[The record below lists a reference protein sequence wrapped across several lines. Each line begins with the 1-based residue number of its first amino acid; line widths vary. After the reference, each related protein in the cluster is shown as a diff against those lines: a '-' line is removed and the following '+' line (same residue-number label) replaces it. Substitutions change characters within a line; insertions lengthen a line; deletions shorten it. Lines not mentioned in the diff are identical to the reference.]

1 MPALKFMNFNIRT
14 SLADDGPNNWK
25 FRRDLVIETILLD
38 DPDLMGIEE
47 PTDEQW
53 AFLTER
59 LSGTWTGIA
68 HSRKDTVGKE
78 PHLQGLFFKHGRIKR
93 AADGVFWLSDTPN
106 VPGSISF
113 PQDWGARTV
122 VWIRGEDI
130 AAGREIVFAV
140 AHLDT
145 HPDSWM
151 PGSRVMAAELANLAG
166 NLPVVVAGDFN
177 CSAGCAAWKFLTG
190 EGGFRD
196 AWTESGRA
204 DSAVTTFNAFR
215 PISRLPLENMP
226 MLEKWMH
233 DTCDAVP
240 AFRHYPQ
247 HVIDHRNYRIDWILH
262 RGGLTVRDAVVDT
275 RVFGGKTASDHYPV
289 LAVLEWPG

>member
-1 MPALKFMNFNIRT
+1 MAELKFLNFNIRT

-25 FRRDLVIETILLD
+25 LRKDLVIDTIRAN
-38 DPDLMGIEE
+38 DPDLFGIEE

-53 AFLTER
+53 AFHNDR
-59 LSGTWTGIA
+59 LAPEWAGIA
-68 HSRKDTVGKE
+68 HSRRDTVGKE
-78 PHLQGLFFKHGRIKR
+78 PHLQGLFYRKSRIKPV
-93 AADGVFWLSDTPN
+93 ADGVFWLSDTPD

-113 PQDWGARTV
+113 PADWGARTV
-122 VWIRGEDI
+122 VWVRGEDLE
-130 AAGREIVFAV
+130 AKREFVFAV

-151 PGSRVMAAELANLAG
+151 PGSRVLAAELKKLAG
-166 NLPVVVAGDFN
+166 ERPVVVAGDFN
-177 CSAGCAAWKFLTG
+177 CAAGCEAWKYLTG
-190 EGGFRD
+190 EGGYKD
-196 AWTESGRA
+196 TWTEAGKT
-204 DSAVTTFNAFR
+204 DEGVTTFNAFQ
-215 PISRLPLENMP
+215 PIPRLPLENMP

-262 RGGLTVRDAVVDT
+262 RGGLSVKDAAVDT
-275 RVFGGKTASDHYPV
+275 RVFNGRTASDHYPV
-289 LAVLEWPG
+289 LATLKWPG